1 MINNDKKKVSIIIG
15 SNRSFFIENAIKSVF
30 SQTFKDYEIIVIDGD
45 IENKTKKILDT
56 YISNGLI
63 RYYQKENEGPGAARN
78 LGLKMSQ
85 GEYIAIL
92 DDDDEWIDKD
102 KIKKQV
108 EFLEKNRDYI
118 LVGTFAKIK
127 DINDKVFGICRM
139 PITDTQIRNR
149 ILSKNCFL
157 HSTIVF
163 RKSLIDKIGFYE
175 EKNRIE
181 DYLLCLKSGLFGKFI
196 NLDCVSVSLTIHPG
210 SITAQ
215 NRIKQARDIFITIF
229 SYRNKYP
236 NFFIGL
242 LISLSRLIFFTT
254 IFYFP
259 ISKSFIY
266 KLQNFY
272 KKI

>member
-1 MINNDKKKVSIIIG
+1 MINDDKKKVSVIIG
-15 SNRSFFIENAIKSVF
+15 SNRSFFIEKAIKSALDQ
-30 SQTFKDYEIIVIDGD
+30 SFKDFEIIVIDGD
-45 IENKTKKILDT
+45 VENKTKKILDT
-56 YISNGLI
+56 YISNNLI
-63 RYYQKENEGPGAARN
+63 RYYEKENEGPGAARN

-108 EFLEKNRDYI
+108 EFLEKNQDYV
-118 LVGTFAKIK
+118 LVGTFAKTK
-127 DINDKVFGICRM
+127 DINDKVFGIYKM
-139 PITDTQIRNR
+139 PTTDSQIRNR

-157 HSTIVF
+157 HSSIVF

-181 DYLLCLKSGLFGKFI
+181 DYLLCLNSGLFGKFI
-196 NLDCVSVSLTIHPG
+196 NLESISVSLTIHVE
-210 SITAQ
+210 SVTAK
-215 NRIKQARDIFITIF
+215 NRISQARDILMVIF

-236 NFFIGL
+236 NFFIGFL
-242 LISLSRLIFFTT
+242 TSLSRLVFFTV